1 MIALFDIDKTLI
13 HRSEVHEEAFSYAF
27 REVYGVDATVDLID
41 YHGKTDPA
49 IAREILSLLGLK
61 SEDIED
67 GMDDFLHEL
76 VFYVGKNIRCDD
88 IRLIDGV
95 MGFLEAL
102 KSCSACMG
110 VVTGNLEDIAFM
122 KLERAGIA
130 GYFSFGGFGSDSPIR
145 EELTEIAV
153 KRGLEMGAS
162 GRIVLFGDT
171 PYDMMAGTH
180 VGALKI
186 GIAAGRYGEAELRRA
201 GADHVFRDY
210 RSPEIMDIITCEQ
223 F

>member
-49 IAREILSLLGLK
+49 IAREVLGLLGLE
-61 SEDIED
+61 SEDINE

-76 VFYVGKNIRCDD
+76 AVYVEKNIQYDD

-102 KSCSACMG
+102 RSINAWMG
-110 VVTGNLEDIAFM
+110 IVTGNLEEIAFM

-153 KRGLEMGAS
+153 KRGTERCAS

-171 PYDMMAGTH
+171 PHDMMAGAH

-210 RSPEIMDIITCEQ
+210 LNPEIMSIVTSEQ

>member
-1 MIALFDIDKTLI
+1 MMVLFDIDKTLI

-49 IAREILSLLGLK
+49 IAREVLSLLGLE
-61 SEDIED
+61 SVDIEE

-76 VFYVGKNIRCDD
+76 VAYVGENIQYDD

-102 KSCSACMG
+102 RSINVCMG
-110 VVTGNLEDIAFM
+110 IVTGNLEDIAFM
-122 KLERAGIA
+122 KLESAGIA

-153 KRGLEMGAS
+153 KRGLEVGAP

-171 PYDMMAGTH
+171 PHDMMAGAH

-201 GADHVFRDY
+201 GADYVFRDY
-210 RSPEIMDIITCEQ
+210 RSPEIMSIVTSEQ